1 MENPEYA
8 EQNGI
13 KIDYLYYLERQIM
26 NPVCQ
31 ILDIL
36 VTNSKELFSDAIK
49 QELINRKDKIAKCNR
64 TLKNNKNNQSEISN
78 FFGTPYQPKVK
89 EDVPISIIIPS
100 DIKLKNKIENEITT
114 DMSSEMKETITMYNW
129 LTSSKL

>member
-1 MENPEYA
+1 
-8 EQNGI
+8 
-13 KIDYLYYLERQIM
+13 M

-31 ILDIL
+31 ILDTL
-36 VTNSKELFSDAIK
+36 VDNSKELFSDAIK
-49 QELINRKDKIAKCNR
+49 QEMKNRKEKIIQCNR

-78 FFGTPYQPKVK
+78 FFGTQYKPKVK
-89 EDVPISIIIPS
+89 QDVPISISIPS
-100 DIKLKNKIENEITT
+100 DIKLKNKIENEITK